1 LENLALKTKKRLLG
15 TLSIYSWLA
24 IPTALLMAGV
34 LSMEKKQKSGKNN
47 VFDRLIREELIFR
60 NREALASTYIPPEF
74 PHRDNEIN
82 NVANI
87 LKPALYGARPSNILI
102 YGQTGTGK
110 TAVAKFIC
118 NQIVSKAETEGKKI
132 HTAYINCK
140 QTNTPYGILT
150 NIGKTYSKDWEDK
163 VPNAGWRIDKV
174 YSALKEKA
182 DEDGGI
188 AIVILDEIDTL
199 VSKSGDDI
207 LYHLTGLN
215 SDLDNSKISLIGIS
229 NDTKFTSWLD
239 PRVKSR
245 MGEESLTFAPYNALQ
260 IENILVQRAKM
271 AFHEGAVDPLVL
283 SYCSS
288 RAALEHGDA
297 RKALDLLRISAEIA
311 EREGQEIVTV
321 KYVGKAENVMEYDLV
336 RSLISTL
343 PLQPK
348 VTLASIILNRGSKE
362 NGQQTTGEVY
372 NTYSLICKRFKVEQL
387 TQRRIGHIISELDM
401 QGLINAKVVSLGRQG
416 RTRYISIAIEQ
427 SQIDGALNNDSFLSR
442 VIKEIKM
449 SGYLSSMQLRLI

>member
-1 LENLALKTKKRLLG
+1 MKKNQR
-15 TLSIYSWLA
+15 
-24 IPTALLMAGV
+24 
-34 LSMEKKQKSGKNN
+34 SGKNN
-47 VFDRLIREELIFR
+47 VFDELMHEERIFN

-74 PHRDNEIN
+74 PHRDTEIN
-82 NVANI
+82 EVANI

-118 NQIVSKAETEGKKI
+118 KQIVSKAVAEGKKI

-150 NIGKTYSKDWEDK
+150 NIGRTYSRDWEERI
-163 VPNAGWRIDKV
+163 PNAGWRIDKV
-174 YSALKEKA
+174 YSALKERA

-188 AIVILDEIDTL
+188 AIVVMDEVDTL
-199 VSKSGDDI
+199 VSKNGDEI

-245 MGEESLTFAPYNALQ
+245 LGEESLTFAPYNALQ
-260 IENILVQRAKM
+260 IEDILSQRAKM
-271 AFHEGAVDPLVL
+271 AFHKNVVDPLVL

-288 RAALEHGDA
+288 KAAQEHGDA

-311 EREGQEIVTV
+311 ERDRRDFVKV
-321 KYVGKAENVMEYDLV
+321 KYVNKAQNVMEQDLV
-336 RSLISTL
+336 RNLVSTL
-343 PLQPK
+343 PIQHK
-348 VTLASIILNRGSKE
+348 ATLASIILNRGANDKV
-362 NGQQTTGEVY
+362 QQTTGEVY
-372 NTYSLICKRFKVEQL
+372 NTYNLICKRFKMDPL

-416 RTRYISIAIEQ
+416 RTKFIGMAIEK
-427 SQIDGALNNDSFLSR
+427 SQIDCILTDVPFLSDIVEEMR
-442 VIKEIKM
+442 KA
-449 SGYLSSMQLRLI
+449 GYLRSMQLRLI